1 MTRESGVWNCPT
13 IGIYQKLVPDEEIEQ
28 LERQPGMEYV
38 SPRMRV
44 LWKLLLR
51 GNRGNITYE
60 GSDYPARIAEIYIRM
75 TKALHDGGA
84 KIILGTD
91 TEVNIVLLMQK
102 GEMKKHG
109 RKQCS

>member
-1 MTRESGVWNCPT
+1 MNEAESETVD
-13 IGIYQKLVPDEEIEQ
+13 GIYLSAHAGP
-28 LERQPGMEYV
+28 
-38 SPRMRV
+38 
-44 LWKLLLR
+44 WKLLLR

-91 TEVNIVLLMQK
+91 TEVNIDY
-102 GEMKKHG
+102 
-109 RKQCS
+109 